1 MILKLFCSKIF
12 VFSLIINRIVVLK
25 LVDQIT
31 AIREYL
37 DNALETQMESES
49 SNPDFSFN
57 KIFIVK
63 MDQLSM
69 KTTKIC
75 PLLP

>member
-57 KIFIVK
+57 KIFTVK